1 MEYVLVT
8 GAYGGMGNAT
18 LNALVDCGY
27 SVIAIDKKVGESQ
40 KGVYPIQADLTDLI
54 SVQQAFKKVSEITTE
69 LKAIVHFAGIYTL
82 DSFEEISE
90 ERLKRAFDIN
100 FFGVYRVNKTFL
112 PLLKKGSKILITTS
126 ELAPLDPL
134 PFTGIYAVTKAT
146 LDKYA
151 FSLRM
156 ELQLLG
162 ISVVVLR
169 PGAVKTTLLGDST
182 RELDAFCNNTKLYKC
197 NADRFKKIVDSVEA
211 RNVAPEKIAKKVVK
225 ILKKKR
231 PKHVYSIN
239 RNPLLLLL
247 NVLPSKTQT
256 AIIGKILK
264 PKKEKLTENRK
275 GDKE

>member
-8 GAYGGMGNAT
+8 GAYGGMGKAT

-40 KGVYPIQADLTDLI
+40 KGVYPIQADLTDLM

-182 RELDAFCNNTKLYKC
+182 RELDAFCDNTKLYKC
-197 NADRFKKIVDSVEA
+197 NAERFKKIVNDVEA

-264 PKKEKLTENRK
+264 PKKEKSNK
-275 GDKE
+275 K